1 MSDLLQ
7 QHQLPQSQLDKE
19 LKQNEQEQN
28 AMWDSVALA
37 ALTEEDNDDQT
48 TRNRAKDSEHNE
60 NDQGD
65 NGIVLATSSDVGSV
79 PSNSNDIQD
88 MNNSSNSS
96 KMDAFANLTDAEA
109 RELEVRQVRE
119 IQYLQQRCH
128 EGGRLLAATREENA
142 TLHRQI
148 KESDEYATKAAEMVQ
163 TSFTRLAEAME
174 ANEAVRK
181 ENEVLR
187 VKDDEWRQRDRDLK
201 ARIDVLNKKLNEVRK
216 SADLQK
222 LHRKE
227 EDESAKL
234 ERARKQEAGF
244 AAIAR
249 AESARLERERVAKER
264 QQVAGFAAVDYAARS
279 AQFGQPSTQVGS
291 AVNAAYGGGQ
301 QAHSQPH
308 MSYQSQ
314 QPQQHNRTSG
324 MHHNQHQA
332 QFQNHHSQQPQPPP
346 NAVRAAGLM
355 STPSGMVY
363 NQRAAHHQAQAQL
376 QMSTH
381 TNGSMMSV
389 NTAASGSGSQLR
401 TGYNPY
407 AGYNAASP
415 QRSPTGIEGNSG
427 QSPYSPSHGSVG
439 SSNNSNNNA
448 SSGNSNVVG
457 DSYSSTMRTG
467 HNTIFNNPY
476 RAALLAANGIT
487 PDKLPPPL
495 SPDDQWKADVELL
508 QKIIVEGVHVGTSD
522 PGTMKAHV
530 GNMLRQLNPLRF
542 PDRAVVKQFLAKA
555 LREGIVLES
564 GEGGTKA
571 LHLPSDFAGVTN
583 RYPTIAQASEAF
595 AILSGQDRSSF
606 ANRTGKKIVH
616 EEAPERRYMGKMMT
630 DKEREENDAY
640 LDQFRKKKKN
650 QTSVTS
656 DEMAGAGF
664 ASISAL
670 NSYGGPMAPSNGT
683 TNNNSFSGS
692 GLLAGFGGAGGES
705 SFAGFASIHS
715 QPLSSSPAGAAV
727 TLTAS
732 NSSDNGGADYGFSRL
747 SVT

>member
-1 MSDLLQ
+1 M
-7 QHQLPQSQLDKE
+7 
-19 LKQNEQEQN
+19 
-28 AMWDSVALA
+28 
-37 ALTEEDNDDQT
+37 
-48 TRNRAKDSEHNE
+48 
-60 NDQGD
+60 
-65 NGIVLATSSDVGSV
+65 
-79 PSNSNDIQD
+79 
-88 MNNSSNSS
+88 
-96 KMDAFANLTDAEA
+96 
-109 RELEVRQVRE
+109 RE

-142 TLHRQI
+142 TLRRQI

-174 ANEAVRK
+174 ANESVRK

-201 ARIDVLNKKLNEVRK
+201 ARIDVINKKLNEVRK

-264 QQVAGFAAVDYAARS
+264 QHSAGFAAIDYTARG

-291 AVNAAYGGGQ
+291 AVNAAYGRGQ
-301 QAHSQPH
+301 QAHSQPY
-308 MSYQSQ
+308 MSYQPQ
-314 QPQQHNRTSG
+314 KPQQHNRTTG
-324 MHHNQHQA
+324 MYHTQHPTQV
-332 QFQNHHSQQPQPPP
+332 QNRHTQQQPQLPP
-346 NAVRAAGLM
+346 NAARAAGLM

-363 NQRAAHHQAQAQL
+363 NQRAAHHQAQAQR
-376 QMSTH
+376 QISAQS
-381 TNGSMMSV
+381 G
-389 NTAASGSGSQLR
+389 ASGSTSQHR

-415 QRSPTGIEGNSG
+415 QRSPTGIEGNAG

-439 SSNNSNNNA
+439 SSSNSNHNA
-448 SSGNSNVVG
+448 SSVNSNVVG
-457 DSYSSTMRTG
+457 DSYSSTMGTG

-595 AILSGQDRSSF
+595 AILSGQDRSSDI
-606 ANRTGKKIVH
+606 NRIDKKLVH

-640 LDQFRKKKKN
+640 LDQFRKKKKKN
-650 QTSVTS
+650 QASVTS

-664 ASISAL
+664 ASIGDL
-670 NSYGGPMAPSNGT
+670 NSVGGLT
-683 TNNNSFSGS
+683 TTSSGITTTANNSFSGS

-715 QPLSSSPAGAAV
+715 QPLSSSPAGTAAV

-732 NSSDNGGADYGFSRL
+732 NSSDNGGTDYGFSRL

>member
-1 MSDLLQ
+1 ML
-7 QHQLPQSQLDKE
+7 
-19 LKQNEQEQN
+19 
-28 AMWDSVALA
+28 
-37 ALTEEDNDDQT
+37 
-48 TRNRAKDSEHNE
+48 R
-60 NDQGD
+60 
-65 NGIVLATSSDVGSV
+65 VLGSV
-79 PSNSNDIQD
+79 TCSVIFFGQ
-88 MNNSSNSS
+88 
-96 KMDAFANLTDAEA
+96 
-109 RELEVRQVRE
+109 
-119 IQYLQQRCH
+119 
-128 EGGRLLAATREENA
+128 G
-142 TLHRQI
+142 
-148 KESDEYATKAAEMVQ
+148 
-163 TSFTRLAEAME
+163 
-174 ANEAVRK
+174 
-181 ENEVLR
+181 
-187 VKDDEWRQRDRDLK
+187 
-201 ARIDVLNKKLNEVRK
+201 RIDVINKKLNEVRK

-264 QQVAGFAAVDYAARS
+264 QQSAGFAAFDNTARS

-291 AVNAAYGGGQ
+291 AVNAAYGRGQ
-301 QAHSQPH
+301 QTHSNPY
-308 MSYQSQ
+308 MSYQPQ
-314 QPQQHNRTSG
+314 QPQQHNRTTG
-324 MHHNQHQA
+324 MYNTQHLT
-332 QFQNHHSQQPQPPP
+332 QFQNRHTQQQPQLPP

-363 NQRAAHHQAQAQL
+363 YQRAAHHQAQAQR
-376 QMSTH
+376 QMSAH
-381 TNGSMMSV
+381 TG
-389 NTAASGSGSQLR
+389 ASGSISQHR

-415 QRSPTGIEGNSG
+415 QRSPTGIEGNAG

-439 SSNNSNNNA
+439 SSSNSNHNV
-448 SSGNSNVVG
+448 SSVNSNVVG
-457 DSYSSTMRTG
+457 DSYSSTMGTG

-476 RAALLAANGIT
+476 CAALLAANGIT

-595 AILSGQDRSSF
+595 AILSGQDRSSD
-606 ANRTGKKIVH
+606 ANRIDKKHVH
-616 EEAPERRYMGKMMT
+616 EEAPERLYMGKMMT

-650 QTSVTS
+650 QASVTS
-656 DEMAGAGF
+656 DKMAGAGF
-664 ASISAL
+664 APIGDL
-670 NSYGGPMAPSNGT
+670 NSIGGLT
-683 TNNNSFSGS
+683 TASSGITTTANNSFSGS
-692 GLLAGFGGAGGES
+692 GLLAGFGEAGGES

-715 QPLSSSPAGAAV
+715 QPLSSSPADTAAV
-727 TLTAS
+727 TLTTS
-732 NSSDNGGADYGFSRL
+732 NSSDNGGVDYGFSRL

>member
-1 MSDLLQ
+1 M
-7 QHQLPQSQLDKE
+7 
-19 LKQNEQEQN
+19 
-28 AMWDSVALA
+28 
-37 ALTEEDNDDQT
+37 
-48 TRNRAKDSEHNE
+48 
-60 NDQGD
+60 
-65 NGIVLATSSDVGSV
+65 
-79 PSNSNDIQD
+79 
-88 MNNSSNSS
+88 
-96 KMDAFANLTDAEA
+96 
-109 RELEVRQVRE
+109 RE

-142 TLHRQI
+142 TLLRQI

-227 EDESAKL
+227 EDETAKL

-249 AESARLERERVAKER
+249 AENARLERERVAKER
-264 QQVAGFAAVDYAARS
+264 QQAAGFGAINYAAQS
-279 AQFGQPSTQVGS
+279 AQFDQPSTQVGS
-291 AVNAAYGGGQ
+291 AVNASAYGGGQ
-301 QAHSQPH
+301 ETHSTLSQPH
-308 MSYQSQ
+308 MSYQPQ
-314 QPQQHNRTSG
+314 QPQQYNRTTG
-324 MHHNQHQA
+324 MHHNHHQA
-332 QFQNHHSQQPQPPP
+332 QFQNRHTQQSQLPP

-355 STPSGMVY
+355 SNPSGMVY
-363 NQRAAHHQAQAQL
+363 NQRAAHHQAQAQR
-376 QMSTH
+376 QMSAH

-389 NTAASGSGSQLR
+389 NTGASGSDSQHR

-439 SSNNSNNNA
+439 SSSNNNNNNNNA
-448 SSGNSNVVG
+448 SSVNSNVVG
-457 DSYSSTMRTG
+457 DSYSSTMGTG

-595 AILSGQDRSSF
+595 AILSGQDRSSDT
-606 ANRTGKKIVH
+606 NRTDKKPVH

-640 LDQFRKKKKN
+640 LDQFRKKKN
-650 QTSVTS
+650 QSSVTS

-670 NSYGGPMAPSNGT
+670 NSHGGPMATSSGT
-683 TNNNSFSGS
+683 ANSNSFSGS
-692 GLLAGFGGAGGES
+692 GLLAGFGAGGES
-705 SFAGFASIHS
+705 SFAGFASIHP
-715 QPLSSSPAGAAV
+715 QPLSSSSAGATV

>member
-1 MSDLLQ
+1 MQ
-7 QHQLPQSQLDKE
+7 
-19 LKQNEQEQN
+19 
-28 AMWDSVALA
+28 
-37 ALTEEDNDDQT
+37 
-48 TRNRAKDSEHNE
+48 
-60 NDQGD
+60 
-65 NGIVLATSSDVGSV
+65 
-79 PSNSNDIQD
+79 
-88 MNNSSNSS
+88 
-96 KMDAFANLTDAEA
+96 
-109 RELEVRQVRE
+109 E

-142 TLHRQI
+142 TLRRQI

-163 TSFTRLAEAME
+163 TSFTRLSEAME

-249 AESARLERERVAKER
+249 AENARLERERVAKDR
-264 QQVAGFAAVDYAARS
+264 QQMTGFAAIEHAGRNAH
-279 AQFGQPSTQVGS
+279 FGQPSTMVGT
-291 AVNAAYGGGQ
+291 AVNAAYGGLQ
-301 QAHSQPH
+301 QTQPQPH
-308 MSYQSQ
+308 MNYNNQQQQQQQHMHHRTNTTSMHQPPYQKQHTQ
-314 QPQQHNRTSG
+314 QPQL
-324 MHHNQHQA
+324 
-332 QFQNHHSQQPQPPP
+332 PP
-346 NAVRAAGLM
+346 NAIRAAGMM
-355 STPSGMVY
+355 STSNGMVY
-363 NQRAAHHQAQAQL
+363 NQRAAHHQAQAQR
-376 QMSTH
+376 Q
-381 TNGSMMSV
+381 MSV
-389 NTAASGSGSQLR
+389 NTGTSGYVPGSGSQHQA
-401 TGYNPY
+401 GYNPY
-407 AGYNAASP
+407 AGYNNPGSP

-439 SSNNSNNNA
+439 SSTNNNA
-448 SSGNSNVVG
+448 ASVNSNGVA
-457 DSYSSTMRTG
+457 DSYSSSMGTG

-495 SPDDQWKADVELL
+495 SPDEQWKADVELL

-595 AILSGQDRSSF
+595 AILSGQDRSSSYD
-606 ANRTGKKIVH
+606 ANRADKIH
-616 EEAPERRYMGKMMT
+616 EDAPERQYMGKAMT

-640 LDQFRKKKKN
+640 LDQFRKKKKK
-650 QTSVTS
+650 
-656 DEMAGAGF
+656 DEVNVPSGEMQGAGF
-664 ASISAL
+664 ASIGVPSMQTTSSL
-670 NSYGGPMAPSNGT
+670 STNNYGVPMTASSGT
-683 TNNNSFSGS
+683 ANNNSFSDS
-692 GLLAGFGGAGGES
+692 GLLAGFGAGGES

-715 QPLSSSPAGAAV
+715 QPLSSSAGAV

-732 NSSDNGGADYGFSRL
+732 NSSDNGGGDYGFSSL